1 VPNYRALEP
10 YYTIVEYYYSALVS
24 YYTITLLARSYLRS
38 IAIIS
43 TFIDIK
49 TIVIYITYLLLN
61 SKYRYNT
68 IYSYK
73 LPTLDNIKLIFNY
86 I

>member
-1 VPNYRALEP
+1 VPNYRALEL
-10 YYTIVEYYYSALVS
+10 YYTIVKRYYSTLVF
-24 YYTITLLARSYLRS
+24 YYTITLLARSYLCL

-43 TFIDIK
+43 IFIDIK
-49 TIVIYITYLLLN
+49 TIVIRVTYFFLN

-73 LPTLDNIKLIFNY
+73 LPTLNNIKLIFNY